1 MARDNILDD
10 SPEDWACAAWRG
22 SNKPAALVLMMR
34 TAFRR
39 DIPAIGSPFLFTIG
53 YCNAW
58 FRKRNW
64 RVPISDAV
72 RPPTVDI
79 LREEIR
85 IHEGEPVEREMLA
98 YPLLRWRQ

>member
-22 SNKPAALVLMMR
+22 NNTPAALVLIMR

-39 DIPAIGSPFLFTIG
+39 DIPAIGFRFLFTIRD
-53 YCNAW
+53 CKAW
-58 FRKRNW
+58 FRKRNS